1 MTSDPAT
8 VARLDELIAAIRGY
22 DDPRRAASEWKQVY
36 KLLQSPDLP
45 ALRVTHVVG
54 MRDMVGLTELVNQ
67 LRDPAA
73 TATLPQADIPD
84 METCRRAMRAFR
96 KRLTLTRLDDE
107 SKISSHSPLSKGAGS
122 GATAIIPP
130 NEWPEPV
137 WRELVRQGKLRDI
150 GHGLYELA
158 KP

>member
-8 VARLDELIAAIRGY
+8 VTRLDELIAAIRGY
-22 DDPRRAASEWKQVY
+22 DNPRRAAGEWKQVY
-36 KLLQSPDLP
+36 KLLQSTDLP

-54 MRDMVGLTELVNQ
+54 MRDTAGLTELVNQ
-67 LRDPAA
+67 LRNPAA
-73 TATLPQADIPD
+73 TTTLSQADTPD
-84 METCRRAMRAFR
+84 AETCRRAMRAFR
-96 KRLTLTRLDDE
+96 KRLALTCLDDE
-107 SKISSHSPLSKGAGS
+107 SKISSHSPLSKGPGS

-130 NEWPEPV
+130 SEWPEPV

-150 GHGLYELA
+150 GHGFYELA